1 MLFFL
6 NLDGT
11 MKRAD
16 SERVFQGS
24 TAVPDVKVITPLSS
38 DSGVLQI
45 SFTLPNGLVTQYQPL
60 VITGH
65 YQNADGF
72 TLHVWSISA
81 ENFVGNVTEQLGEV
95 GVSVRYVNIHTQA
108 VTASYTC
115 EFTVE
120 YSALPA
126 PPTEYTQD
134 DFQDLFNLLNAY
146 YLQNAV
152 VLQQNRELI
161 ESIGG
166 DYGELVRRLNAAE
179 QDIDNLEAKT
189 ANPLLGDFTIDL
201 ETGEG
206 TKYYKDGTTENFQ
219 VYTGDVTVI
228 QRNNF
233 LKVITFTDT
242 GWTQESDGTYSRAFA
257 PSQTERTNSQCLIA
271 VDVKDG
277 TGYSQTA
284 NGVFKGSDGSVL
296 LFGSSEPYAGRI
308 CILAG
313 SGSGTQIYNGV
324 ALSHASGTASTAD
337 SNLAANAF
345 VGDYYINTTH
355 GYLYVCTSRTST
367 TTSWEYLMKLKPNLI
382 VNGTQTDTATIYA
395 PGGGG
400 AQGYILFASGA
411 NQPPVWGSFTI
422 NGANVANKGFYAPT
436 SSGSS
441 GNILQSGG
449 ANNAPSWYT
458 WQVNGSSA
466 AGNKSWYAPIGA
478 GTSGYICVSS
488 GSGAPTWKQLT
499 FKTSNGGLTVT
510 LALGGT
516 AIGSFTVA
524 QEVYLDS
531 VTYNDTTHKLT
542 FVFNIASGKQNV
554 EVDLSDL
561 IDTYTA
567 GDGLQLSSGAF
578 SIKLKTGEANLV
590 VDSNGLSLDTTNLLA
605 KNGTATLLANGWTL
619 SGSVYTQSVT
629 VSSVGA
635 NDTLLVAGASA
646 SDCIEMQTANV
657 FYATASGTTVTFSAK
672 QEPTADI
679 NIEYTIVRGQA

>member
-60 VITGH
+60 VITEH

-206 TKYYKDGTTENFQ
+206 TKYYKDGTTENFP

-284 NGVFKGSDGSVL
+284 NRVFKGSDGSVL

-337 SNLAANAF
+337 SDLAANAF

-400 AQGYILFASGA
+400 VQGYILFASGA

-436 SSGSS
+436 R
-441 GNILQSGG
+441 
-449 ANNAPSWYT
+449 
-458 WQVNGSSA
+458 
-466 AGNKSWYAPIGA
+466 A
-478 GTSGYICVSS
+478 GTNGYICVSS

-499 FKTSNGGLTVT
+499 FTTSNGGLTVT

-516 AIGSFTVA
+516 TIGSFTVA
-524 QEVYLDS
+524 QEVYLDR

-542 FVFNIASGKQNV
+542 FVFNTASGKQSI

-567 GDGLQLSSGAF
+567 GNGLQLSSGAF

-619 SGSVYTQSVT
+619 SGSVYTQSVA
-629 VSSVGA
+629 VSNVGA
-635 NDTLLVAGASA
+635 NDTLFVAGASA
-646 SDCIEMQTANV
+646 SDCLEMQTANV
-657 FYATASGTTVTFSAK
+657 FYATASGTTVTFTAK